1 MTDYID
7 ELRKALEGIGIN
19 PIDLRTIVPEKP
31 VEIPNTRRITV
42 TFNPEDDIDDLDY
55 VKVDTLGLDKDKK
68 ANRSDVM
75 ALALATAK
83 LLAKQCPGI
92 DEQHAGEELMRA
104 VVALQIEGLAKIF
117 AGGKNH
123 G

>member
-1 MTDYID
+1 MTMTDYID

-19 PIDLRTIVPEKP
+19 PIDLRTIIPGKP

-68 ANRSDVM
+68 VNRSDVM

-83 LLAKQCPGI
+83 LLAKQ
-92 DEQHAGEELMRA
+92 
-104 VVALQIEGLAKIF
+104 F
-117 AGGKNH
+117 AQTCFPQFQQLRN
-123 G
+123 

>member
-19 PIDLRTIVPEKP
+19 PIDLRTIIPGKP

-68 ANRSDVM
+68 VNRSDVM

-83 LLAKQCPGI
+83 LLAKQYPGV